1 MFFLF
6 FLAHLVADFVLQ
18 PLWLV
23 QRKRYWSGL
32 LIHGGIVQGCML
44 ALPLLD
50 AQILA
55 LWPLML
61 GITAVHVAA
70 DRWKV
75 RVADRFFQPPLIPFL
90 LDQAIHIVTL
100 GMALGLALPAEQ
112 VWAMD
117 GTMSIPWAIYAIGY
131 LIAAFAVPI
140 GVMVWLDPAFK
151 HAALAGWARVR
162 CLVASAAVLS
172 LTLWGGVLALP
183 VTLLGLALVAR
194 RPVSAHPLDSAPGLF
209 VVLSVAAA
217 LGAMLTILPM

>member
-32 LIHGGIVQGCML
+32 LIHGGIVLGCML

-55 LWPLML
+55 LWPVML
-61 GITAVHVAA
+61 GITIVHVAA

-75 RVADRFFQPPLIPFL
+75 QVADRFFQPPLIPFL
-90 LDQAIHIVTL
+90 LDQAIHVITL
-100 GMALGLALPAEQ
+100 GVALSLALPMEQ
-112 VWAMD
+112 VWAME
-117 GTMSIPWAIYAIGY
+117 GRLIMPWAAYAIGY

-151 HAALAGWARVR
+151 HAALAGRARAR
-162 CLVASAAVLS
+162 CLAASAAVLS
-172 LTLWGGVLALP
+172 LILWGGALALP
-183 VTLLGLALVAR
+183 VTLFGLALVAH
-194 RPVSAHPLDSAPGLF
+194 RPISAHPLDIAPGLI
-209 VVLSVAAA
+209 VVLSITAM
-217 LGAMLTILPM
+217 LGAMLTMLPM